1 MHPEPPEYLEFL
13 QTYPQN
19 TVKLARGLRQ
29 AILDILPPCVEII
42 WDATNTVGPSYGFTD
57 KNRDHFIHL
66 PTYTNFV
73 NIGFTKG
80 ASLDDPEG
88 RLVGAGAKIRHIKL
102 NQLDDL
108 NDPYVRKLID
118 QALMTADR
126 PKVPVNPCIVIR
138 QMEGPKRRPK
148 PGA

>member
-1 MHPEPPEYLEFL
+1 
-13 QTYPQN
+13 
-19 TVKLARGLRQ
+19 
-29 AILDILPPCVEII
+29 
-42 WDATNTVGPSYGFTD
+42 
-57 KNRDHFIHL
+57 
-66 PTYTNFV
+66 V

-80 ASLDDPEG
+80 TSLNDPEG

-102 NQLDDL
+102 NQIDDL

-126 PKVPVNPCIVIR
+126 PKVPVSPCIVIR
-138 QMEGPKRRPK
+138 KMEGPKRRPK

>member
-1 MHPEPPEYLEFL
+1 MHLEPPEYLEFL
-13 QTYPQN
+13 QPYPQN

-66 PTYTNFV
+66 PTYTNYV

-80 ASLDDPEG
+80 TSLNDPEG

-102 NQLDDL
+102 NQIDDL

-126 PKVPVNPCIVIR
+126 PKVPVSPCIVIR
-138 QMEGPKRRPK
+138 KMEGPKRRPK

>member
-1 MHPEPPEYLEFL
+1 MHPEPPESLEFL
-13 QTYPQN
+13 QPYPPN

-66 PTYTNFV
+66 PTYTNYV

-80 ASLDDPEG
+80 TSLNDPEG

-102 NQLDDL
+102 NQIDDL

-126 PKVPVNPCIVIR
+126 PKVPVSPCIVIR
-138 QMEGPKRRPK
+138 KMEGPKRRPK